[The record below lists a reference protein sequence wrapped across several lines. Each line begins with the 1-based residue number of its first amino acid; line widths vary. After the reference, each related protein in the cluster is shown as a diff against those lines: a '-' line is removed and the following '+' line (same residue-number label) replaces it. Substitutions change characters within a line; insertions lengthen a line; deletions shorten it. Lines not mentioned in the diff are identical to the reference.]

1 MDASLR
7 YAPFSM
13 TSDSIHTP
21 FSKINVS
28 AVRLCYDLSKSK
40 FVTSMT
46 NEEKNLLMRYLDLRA
61 QLLELEEEIEKL
73 KPAVF
78 DILDEEAKLLHE
90 KRIPF
95 NGFEFEVRYRT
106 TYEYSP
112 EVKALEEQ
120 LKALKKQEEKNGCAV
135 VKSQVGFVR
144 VTKANSNNP
153 T

>member
-1 MDASLR
+1 
-7 YAPFSM
+7 
-13 TSDSIHTP
+13 
-21 FSKINVS
+21 
-28 AVRLCYDLSKSK
+28 
-40 FVTSMT
+40 MT

-61 QLLELEEEIEKL
+61 KLSELEEEIEKL

-78 DILDEEAKLLHE
+78 DIIDEQVKLLHE

-95 NGFEFEVRYRT
+95 NGFEFEVQYRT

-120 LKALKKQEEKNGCAV
+120 LKALKKQEEKNGRAT

-144 VTKANSNNP
+144 VSKADSNNL